1 MALNSKAVIGATAAK
16 ARLVRDPLV
25 GPARSERVVWIWHLI
40 SHFNGRSGTIRCVA
54 KSVPPQ
60 LQTNAAPATWPN
72 VNVGEVRSLP
82 VHSRCSE
89 RRLILD
95 LSFVDHAAK
104 VVEESFAAEL
114 VQCSQ
119 CQLSL
124 AFCFICLNAE
134 ILSLVVVSAAT
145 MPLNTT
151 MFSRFCPFFGKL
163 NE

>member
-1 MALNSKAVIGATAAK
+1 MVRGGSGNCGFTGSLVNGSFQTVYDNCSMAHCDADGAGAIH
-16 ARLVRDPLV
+16 P
-25 GPARSERVVWIWHLI
+25 I
-40 SHFNGRSGTIRCVA
+40 
-54 KSVPPQ
+54 
-60 LQTNAAPATWPN
+60 
-72 VNVGEVRSLP
+72 RSLP
-82 VHSRCSE
+82 VHAWCSQ

-95 LSFVDHAAK
+95 LPFVDHAAK
-104 VVEESFAAEL
+104 VLEEPFAAEL